1 MTCLHELPAPRQ
13 AQDHSL
19 AQTRVLILVLI
30 PAHFLA
36 HFPARFPAHSLAHFP
51 AHSQAPVESLAPA
64 RGLELCPA
72 PALWLEKGQGEV

>member
-13 AQDHSL
+13 VQDHSL
-19 AQTRVLILVLI
+19 AQTPVLILVLI

-36 HFPARFPAHSLAHFP
+36 HFPAHFP